1 MTFDTVALCRAE
13 PDPAAMLGAL
23 LAAGS
28 ELKMDTVEAA
38 GLVRLFDPG
47 DGRLLL
53 SVETARLVQVPG
65 EAERLLGLPLDDSF
79 GGRVWWVESRA
90 PAADPQAADVAR
102 RFTAALVEI
111 TGGLTWMS
119 R

>member
-23 LAAGS
+23 LAAGA

-38 GLVRLFDPG
+38 GLVQLFDPV

-53 SVETARLVQVPG
+53 SVEAARLVRVPG
-65 EAERLLGLPLDDSF
+65 EARRLLDLADADDVPEP
-79 GGRVWWVESRA
+79 VWWVESRA
-90 PAADPQAADVAR
+90 PGADPQAADVAR

-111 TGGLTWMS
+111 TGGLTWTG